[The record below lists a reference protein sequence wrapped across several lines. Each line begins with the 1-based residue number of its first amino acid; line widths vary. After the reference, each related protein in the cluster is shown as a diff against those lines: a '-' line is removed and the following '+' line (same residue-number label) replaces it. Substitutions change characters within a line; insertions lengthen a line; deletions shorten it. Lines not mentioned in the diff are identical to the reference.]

1 MAKKRV
7 SKSVKRRLTF
17 LGPILLGIVIFCIFT
32 IFSYAYQIHQLK
44 LEEQKLENELKNLQ
58 TEERELS
65 SEIVKLKDP
74 EYIAKYA
81 RENYLYS
88 MEGEYVI
95 KIEDKKEEVKESD
108 NTNDKIYYIMGITI
122 SILIVL
128 LIAVIIKIVKNK
140 KSKYLLFFYNL
151 NSLVAFP
158 SK

>member
-44 LEEQKLENELKNLQ
+44 LEEQKLESELKNLQ

-95 KIEDKKEEVKESD
+95 KIEDKTEEVKESD
-108 NTNDKIYYIMGITI
+108 NADDKIYYIMGITI
-122 SILIVL
+122 SVLIVL
-128 LIAVIIKIVKNK
+128 LIAVIIKLVKNK
-140 KSKYLLFFYNL
+140 KSK
-151 NSLVAFP
+151 
-158 SK
+158 

>member
-1 MAKKRV
+1 MKDLIIEKMNLKDYEQIKENLQKDFDDFWNAN
-7 SKSVKRRLTF
+7 
-17 LGPILLGIVIFCIFT
+17 ILE
-32 IFSYAYQIHQLK
+32 S
-44 LEEQKLENELKNLQ
+44 ELKNLQ

-140 KSKYLLFFYNL
+140 KSK
-151 NSLVAFP
+151 
-158 SK
+158 

>member
-74 EYIAKYA
+74 EYIARYL
-81 RENYLYS
+81 REKFLYS
-88 MEGEYVI
+88 KEDEY
-95 KIEDKKEEVKESD
+95 
-108 NTNDKIYYIMGITI
+108 
-122 SILIVL
+122 
-128 LIAVIIKIVKNK
+128 IIKI
-140 KSKYLLFFYNL
+140 
-151 NSLVAFP
+151 P
-158 SK
+158 QGE

>member
-44 LEEQKLENELKNLQ
+44 LEEQKLESELKNLQ

-108 NTNDKIYYIMGITI
+108 NADDKIYYIMGITI

-140 KSKYLLFFYNL
+140 KSK
-151 NSLVAFP
+151 
-158 SK
+158 

>member
-1 MAKKRV
+1 MTKKRV
-7 SKSVKRRLTF
+7 SKTVKRRLTF

-44 LEEQKLENELKNLQ
+44 IEEQKLESKLENLQ

-65 SEIVKLKDP
+65 SEIIKLKDP
-74 EYIAKYA
+74 DYIAKYA

-95 KIEDKKEEVKESD
+95 KIEDKKIEDAVEK
-108 NTNDKIYYIMGITI
+108 NNNDKIYYIMGISI

-128 LIAVIIKIVKNK
+128 FIAVLIKIVKKK
-140 KSKYLLFFYNL
+140 KSN
-151 NSLVAFP
+151 
-158 SK
+158 

>member
-1 MAKKRV
+1 MTKKRV
-7 SKSVKRRLTF
+7 SKTVKRRLTF

-44 LEEQKLENELKNLQ
+44 IEEQKLESKLENLQ

-65 SEIVKLKDP
+65 SEIIKLKDP
-74 EYIAKYA
+74 DYIAKYA

-95 KIEDKKEEVKESD
+95 KIEDKKIENAVEE
-108 NTNDKIYYIMGITI
+108 NNNDKIYYIMGISI

-128 LIAVIIKIVKNK
+128 FIAVLIKIVKKK
-140 KSKYLLFFYNL
+140 KSN
-151 NSLVAFP
+151 
-158 SK
+158 

>member
-1 MAKKRV
+1 MAKKV
-7 SKSVKRRLTF
+7 SRNVKRRMTVLVPFSFGIF
-17 LGPILLGIVIFCIFT
+17 LVTLFIIL
-32 IFSYAYQIHQLK
+32 SYAYNIRS
-44 LEEQKLENELKNLQ
+44 LELEKIRLENYLVNLK
-58 TEERELS
+58 EEANNMED
-65 SEIVKLKDP
+65 EIEKLKDP

-140 KSKYLLFFYNL
+140 KSK
-151 NSLVAFP
+151 
-158 SK
+158 

>member
-1 MAKKRV
+1 MTKKRV
-7 SKSVKRRLTF
+7 SKTVKRRLTF

-44 LEEQKLENELKNLQ
+44 IEEQKLESKLENLQ

-65 SEIVKLKDP
+65 SEIIKLKDP
-74 EYIAKYA
+74 DYIAKYA

-95 KIEDKKEEVKESD
+95 KIEDKKIEDAVEE
-108 NTNDKIYYIMGITI
+108 NNNDKIYYIMGISI

-128 LIAVIIKIVKNK
+128 FIAVLIKIVKKK
-140 KSKYLLFFYNL
+140 KSN
-151 NSLVAFP
+151 
-158 SK
+158 

>member
-44 LEEQKLENELKNLQ
+44 LEEPKLESELKNLQ

-108 NTNDKIYYIMGITI
+108 NADDKIYYIMGITI

-140 KSKYLLFFYNL
+140 KSK
-151 NSLVAFP
+151 
-158 SK
+158 

>member
-140 KSKYLLFFYNL
+140 KSK
-151 NSLVAFP
+151 
-158 SK
+158 

>member
-44 LEEQKLENELKNLQ
+44 LEEQKLESELKNLQ
-58 TEERELS
+58 TEERVLS
-65 SEIVKLKDP
+65 GEIVKLKDP
-74 EYIAKYA
+74 DYIAKYA

-95 KIEDKKEEVKESD
+95 KIEDKKEEIKESD
-108 NTNDKIYYIMGITI
+108 NADDKIYYIMGITI

-140 KSKYLLFFYNL
+140 KSK
-151 NSLVAFP
+151 
-158 SK
+158 

>member
-128 LIAVIIKIVKNK
+128 LIAVIINIVKNK
-140 KSKYLLFFYNL
+140 KSK
-151 NSLVAFP
+151 
-158 SK
+158 